1 MFPVYGLAEASLA
14 VTFPAWDAEPEATIV
29 DRHSLRLGGDV
40 QFLPPGSPNALR
52 FMNVGH
58 PLRDCE
64 VRITD
69 KLNFPVSEHIIGHI
83 QIRGGNVTSG
93 YYQDDAANRASF
105 HGESWL
111 DTGDL
116 GFMVDGDLVV
126 TGRAK
131 DIIFANG
138 QNYYPHDLEAIAA
151 RADRLDMG
159 KVAVAAIR
167 QPDADADDVLVF
179 LLYRGALN
187 DFGDLAHQVARL
199 LNEQAGLGATHIIPV
214 KRIPKTT
221 SGKIQRHL
229 LADAYLEGQY
239 SDILD
244 QLQHLQAASESGD
257 VSTRTRIE
265 SILKRICDNTL
276 TEQSVGVHDN
286 LFELGTSSLM
296 LVQIHEGIE
305 EAFPGVLEITDLF
318 DYPTISDLAALLEER
333 TAQHASAV

>member
-1 MFPVYGLAEASLA
+1 
-14 VTFPAWDAEPEATIV
+14 
-29 DRHSLRLGGDV
+29 
-40 QFLPPGSPNALR
+40 
-52 FMNVGH
+52 
-58 PLRDCE
+58 
-64 VRITD
+64 
-69 KLNFPVSEHIIGHI
+69 
-83 QIRGGNVTSG
+83 
-93 YYQDDAANRASF
+93 
-105 HGESWL
+105 
-111 DTGDL
+111 
-116 GFMVDGDLVV
+116 
-126 TGRAK
+126 
-131 DIIFANG
+131 
-138 QNYYPHDLEAIAA
+138 
-151 RADRLDMG
+151 MG
-159 KVAVAAIR
+159 KVVVAAIR

-179 LLYRGALN
+179 LLFRGALK

-199 LNEQAGLGATHIIPV
+199 LNEQAGLGAIHIIPI

-286 LFELGTSSLM
+286 LFEIGTSSLV